1 MIDISP
7 DTVESVSKWRNIM
20 NRIICDTCGA
30 EYSETLER
38 CPVCTYP
45 RQGTEKVVAAEAAA
59 VAAKVKGGRFSS
71 KNVKK
76 RQKAQRKAAQDELGG
91 NPNKPLIIVIIL
103 LLIAI
108 LLVGAYIAVR
118 FLRGAGYLDSP
129 AKPQTTATT
138 TVPTE
143 TTQPPTVPCQGI
155 VMEVNVL
162 DLEALGEQKQLVATA
177 VPADTTDVLTFVSA
191 DPAVAEVDDM
201 GLVTAVGPGQTTIT
215 ITCGDAV
222 KSCTVVCWF
231 QPETTGPTEP
241 TDPIE
246 PTAPSKPTDPVET
259 TAPTKPADQAVLKLD
274 QHDVTCEYAG
284 ETFKLYVKLGDSS
297 VSRSKVTW
305 STSDPE
311 VATVENGKV
320 IAVGKGEAT
329 ITAEY
334 NGQKDT
340 CIVRCRFENETE
352 TKPTEGE
359 REEPQDTA
367 WKASHDDV
375 SIVIGQTFRLRVT
388 NSAGEEADV
397 IWTMNKEGIISING
411 TKVTGRAPGTV
422 TLTTTVD
429 GMTFTCIVRVK

>member
-1 MIDISP
+1 
-7 DTVESVSKWRNIM
+7 M
-20 NRIICDTCGA
+20 NRIICDTCGS

-45 RQGTEKVVAAEAAA
+45 RQGTEKVVAVEAAA

-76 RQKAQRKAAQDELGG
+76 RQKAQHRAAQAEHGG

-118 FLRGAGYLDSP
+118 FLRGAGYLGSP
-129 AKPQTTATT
+129 AKPQTTAT

-162 DLEALGEQKQLVATA
+162 DLEALGEQKQLAATA

-191 DPAVAEVDDM
+191 DPAVAEVDDT

-215 ITCGDAV
+215 ITCGAEV
-222 KSCTVVCWF
+222 KTCTVVCWF
-231 QPETTGPTEP
+231 QPETT
-241 TDPIE
+241 
-246 PTAPSKPTDPVET
+246 APVET
-259 TAPTKPADQAVLKLD
+259 EAPTQPQETEPAVLKMD
-274 QHDVTCEYAG
+274 PEDVSCFTAG
-284 ETFKLYVKLGDSS
+284 ETFNVYVRLGSSS
-297 VSRSKVTW
+297 VGRSKVTW
-305 STSDPE
+305 TSSNE
-311 VATVENGKV
+311 KVATVEKGLV
-320 IAVGKGEAT
+320 TAVGKGEAI

-334 NGQKDT
+334 DGMTAT
-340 CIVRCRFENETE
+340 CIVRCRFENPTD

-359 REEPQDTA
+359 QEEPQDTV
-367 WKASHDDV
+367 WKASHSDV
-375 SIVIGQTFRLRVT
+375 SIVVGESFRLTVK
-388 NSAGEEADV
+388 NSEGKTADAV
-397 IWTMNKEGIISING
+397 WTMSSEGIVSIEG
-411 TKVTGRAPGTV
+411 KTITGRAPGTV
-422 TLTTTVD
+422 TLTTTVE
-429 GMTFTCIVRVK
+429 GVTFTCIVRVK